1 MQAEASNHPL
11 LLRLRGVVVSE
22 MGKGRARTGQVW
34 TVESNES
41 EPLMRCRKRRDDVK
55 TGRESLARDKFG
67 GNLFTARAASGIKAA
82 GIRFRLLCGTW
93 EPVTPMRRENRK
105 WRTHKRE
112 STEAGY
118 RGGATR
124 SSEEGSVMGL
134 ERRGC
139 PIWFGAM
146 EQPETGG
153 LQ

>member
-1 MQAEASNHPL
+1 MSAL
-11 LLRLRGVVVSE
+11 
-22 MGKGRARTGQVW
+22 GKGRARTGQVRI
-34 TVESNES
+34 VESNES
-41 EPLMRCRKRRDDVK
+41 EPLMKCRKRREDVK

-67 GNLFTARAASGIKAA
+67 GDLITARAASGIKVA
-82 GIRFRLLCGTW
+82 RTRYRLLCGTW

-105 WRTHKRE
+105 WRTHKWE

>member
-1 MQAEASNHPL
+1 MSAL
-11 LLRLRGVVVSE
+11 
-22 MGKGRARTGQVW
+22 GKGRVRLGQVSA
-34 TVESNES
+34 VESNGS
-41 EPLMRCRKRRDDVK
+41 EPLMRCRKRRDGVR
-55 TGRESLARDKFG
+55 TGRESLTRDKSG
-67 GNLFTARAASGIKAA
+67 GNLITARAASGIKAA
-82 GIRFRLLCGTW
+82 GTRRRLLCGMW
-93 EPVTPMRRENRK
+93 EPVTPMGRENRK
-105 WRTHKRE
+105 RRTRERE

-124 SSEEGSVMGL
+124 SSEEGSVTGL